1 MKYEIRESVKVR
13 QAQEM
18 AKLSKLYEEKQI
30 DDIDMAV
37 KTICI
42 MVISINDTPVN
53 EDWIKDNLDPTE
65 LGEISNA
72 VMEKVNEFVKK
83 NQNSNTSTKPSSTE
97 VADSSVKN
105 GE

>member
-65 LGEISNA
+65 LGDISNA

-83 NQNSNTSTKPSSTE
+83 NQNSNMSTKPSSTE
-97 VADSSVKN
+97 VADSSVKS